1 MNTTENLIAI
11 VVGSWGAYNGYDENC
26 LGSDWLELN
35 NFKSW
40 NEIEQELKRQ
50 GFELTGKDEELFI
63 QDIEDFP
70 TQCINWNAIHPQEF
84 FELLQQAGV
93 FTDTDKYEKML
104 AYIEVQSFEMWQD
117 LVLKHGDVWDDDIYI
132 YPKYDWY
139 DYGKEL
145 FYSHGIH
152 LPKFLEMFYDFEA
165 LGEHFKHYDVQ
176 EYSNG
181 LIEIL

>member
-70 TQCINWNAIHPQEF
+70 TQCINWDAIHHKSFLSYCNKPVFSQILTNTRKCLPILKCN
-84 FELLQQAGV
+84 LLKCGRIQ
-93 FTDTDKYEKML
+93 F
-104 AYIEVQSFEMWQD
+104 
-117 LVLKHGDVWDDDIYI
+117 
-132 YPKYDWY
+132 
-139 DYGKEL
+139 
-145 FYSHGIH
+145 
-152 LPKFLEMFYDFEA
+152 
-165 LGEHFKHYDVQ
+165 
-176 EYSNG
+176 
-181 LIEIL
+181 

>member
-84 FELLQQAGV
+84 SQILTNTRKCLPILKCNLL
-93 FTDTDKYEKML
+93 KC
-104 AYIEVQSFEMWQD
+104 
-117 LVLKHGDVWDDDIYI
+117 
-132 YPKYDWY
+132 
-139 DYGKEL
+139 GK
-145 FYSHGIH
+145 I
-152 LPKFLEMFYDFEA
+152 
-165 LGEHFKHYDVQ
+165 
-176 EYSNG
+176 
-181 LIEIL
+181 